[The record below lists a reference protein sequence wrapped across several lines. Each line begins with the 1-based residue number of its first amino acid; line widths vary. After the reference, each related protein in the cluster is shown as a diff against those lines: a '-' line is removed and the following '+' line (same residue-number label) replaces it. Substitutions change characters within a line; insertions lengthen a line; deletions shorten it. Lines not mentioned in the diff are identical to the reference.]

1 MIKQM
6 SLNYTRGLVIN
17 FPLIT
22 SVLNYRIGREKRIK
36 ISRVQRL
43 IQFHQLNNIIEIL
56 SWWMR
61 KHVSYE

>member
-6 SLNYTRGLVIN
+6 PLNYTRGLVIN

-43 IQFHQLNNIIEIL
+43 IQFHQLNNLIEIL

>member
-6 SLNYTRGLVIN
+6 PLNYTRGLIIN

-43 IQFHQLNNIIEIL
+43 IQFHQLNNLIEIL